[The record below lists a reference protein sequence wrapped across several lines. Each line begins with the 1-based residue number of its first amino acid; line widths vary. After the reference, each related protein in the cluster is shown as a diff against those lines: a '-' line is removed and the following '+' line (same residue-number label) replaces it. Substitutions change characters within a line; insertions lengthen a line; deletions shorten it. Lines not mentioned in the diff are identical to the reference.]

1 MQTVCLGN
9 CASRHG
15 FHCRMGVTESQCKWG
30 DLANL
35 LQNSTALRGSDDVFF
50 ISFNHNLQN
59 SQIPIIFGE
68 HEPRLFV
75 TDLKNLHG
83 FKKKAS
89 KRKGLSPD
97 FQNTAWCWQLLCWKY
112 GGGQNQGSSVYFRS
126 WGQTQERQNSVSC
139 VGAKGGA
146 SNKRARQESVT
157 SRPEPRKIKKSGK
170 LHKCTQQ
177 REKSLN
183 LRSAA

>member
-59 SQIPIIFGE
+59 SQIPIFFGE

-83 FKKKAS
+83 VLQGFKKKQV
-89 KRKGLSPD
+89 KGKVCHPTSRTPPGAGSCCAG
-97 FQNTAWCWQLLCWKY
+97 NT
-112 GGGQNQGSSVYFRS
+112 GGGAKPGFFCLFLVLGSNTGDTKLGVMCR
-126 WGQTQERQNSVSC
+126 
-139 VGAKGGA
+139 AKGGA

-157 SRPEPRKIKKSGK
+157 SRARTPKNQKSGRIAQM
-170 LHKCTQQ
+170 HPAT
-177 REKSLN
+177 
-183 LRSAA
+183 